1 MIANFFNK
9 STPITTFTIF
19 ILLTLVI
26 GISIFALP
34 TVDFTIVFFLNRL
47 GILILLLITLFL
59 VQFITKKNG
68 LIKDNAYDLFL
79 IVIFIAMFPKVIT
92 NSTVIISHFIL
103 LLAFRRIYS
112 LRTIKN
118 SKEKLFDSSF
128 YIGIATLIYP
138 LCIFYIVLPYV
149 AIVNFNKR
157 TIRNVIIP
165 LIGFITPFVIYI
177 SYLILID
184 KFDLINLDFIP
195 SFLYTDYNSIQ
206 LLIPLTLL
214 LGFLIW
220 VLIPTTIKIV
230 TFNSDLKN
238 SWYVLLAHLII
249 SVFVIIPAP
258 IKDGSEFLF
267 LFFPS
272 AVIFTNYLQIAK
284 EKWFKEVFLYL
295 FSILAI
301 LGYFL

>member
-26 GISIFALP
+26 VAAIFSLP
-34 TVDFTIVFFLNRL
+34 EVDFTLIFFLNRL
-47 GILILLLITLFL
+47 SILILLLLTLFL

-79 IVIFIAMFPKVIT
+79 TVIFIAMFPKVT
-92 NSTVIISHFIL
+92 ANFTVIISHFIL

-118 SKEKLFDSSF
+118 PKEKLFDSSF
-128 YIGIATLIYP
+128 YIGIAALIYP
-138 LCIFYIVLPYV
+138 WCILYILLPYT
-149 AIVNFNKR
+149 AITNFNKR

-165 LIGFITPFVIYI
+165 LVGLITPFIIYI

-184 KFDLINLDFIP
+184 EFETFDIALNSNFLFTNYNNL
-195 SFLYTDYNSIQ
+195 N
-206 LLIPLTLL
+206 LLIPVALL
-214 LGFLIW
+214 FGFVIW
-220 VLIPTTIKIV
+220 VIIPTTLKII
-230 TFNSDLKN
+230 TFNSELKN
-238 SWYVLLAHLII
+238 SWYVLITHLILSI
-249 SVFVIIPAP
+249 LIIIPAP

-267 LFFPS
+267 LFFPT
-272 AVIFTNYLQIAK
+272 AVLFTNYLQMVK
-284 EKWFKEVFLYL
+284 EKWFKDVFLYL
-295 FSILAI
+295 FAVGAI
-301 LGYFL
+301 VSFFL

>member
-26 GISIFALP
+26 GVTIFSMPA
-34 TVDFTIVFFLNRL
+34 VDFTLVFFFNNL
-47 GILILLLITLFL
+47 GILALLLITLFL
-59 VQFITKKNG
+59 IQFITKKNG

-79 IVIFIAMFPKVIT
+79 IVIFIAMFPKVTT
-92 NSTVIISHFIL
+92 NFNIIISHFIL

-118 SKEKLFDSSF
+118 PKEKLFDSSF

-138 LCIFYIVLPYV
+138 LSIFYVVLPYV
-149 AIVNFNKR
+149 AIVSFNKR

-165 LIGFITPFVIYI
+165 LIGFITPFVIYS

-184 KFDLINLDFIP
+184 KFETLDLAFTPN
-195 SFLYTDYNSIQ
+195 FLYTTYNSIQ

-220 VLIPTTIKIV
+220 VLIPTTIKIIQ
-230 TFNSDLKN
+230 FNSDLKN

-249 SVFVIIPAP
+249 SILIIIIAP
-258 IKDGSEFLF
+258 IKDGSEFLY

-272 AVIFTNYLQIAK
+272 AVIFTNYLQIVK